1 MKYAGKALL
10 AEHGGVVLGRA
21 RAHAAG
27 DEGLKAART
36 RDNLWSGAA
45 LWPR

>member
-36 RDNLWSGAA
+36 SSLSDSGC
-45 LWPR
+45 L